1 MRSNQDLNY
10 KIPVIIIMKYSFI
23 LCTSNSE
30 RIIQHVLQS
39 IAIQKINKNN
49 FEIIFVDYKS
59 NDNTVELVKKFV
71 KINKIKIT
79 KLNTKKGKSR
89 ALEVSLDCAKGEYAI
104 IVDDDN
110 ILASNFIKK
119 VDIFFRKNKNVALV
133 GSQGILDKKLI
144 LPSWFERYKS
154 HYAIGTINR
163 DSDWIWGACS
173 IIKVSAWKELRN
185 IGFKFFINPT
195 RKNHINPIL
204 IGGEDGELSLA
215 FKLLAYKVNFN
226 LEIKFIHSFSQ
237 DRLNL
242 DFFFQ
247 NLKGT
252 SASIPILEIYRVVDL
267 GKNFNFSKLLWI
279 LRISKIMLSCLIKV
293 LINIVV
299 IKKIEIKYYYTI
311 LITVFINFFRFA
323 STFDKLYV
331 NLTKIKNFNKL
342 QSRI

>member
-1 MRSNQDLNY
+1 MRSNQGLNY
-10 KIPVIIIMKYSFI
+10 KIPVIIFMKYSFI

-39 IAIQKINKNN
+39 IISQKINKNN
-49 FEIIFVDYKS
+49 FEIILADYKS
-59 NDNTVELVKKFV
+59 NDNTVKIIKKIV
-71 KINKIKIT
+71 KINKIKFT
-79 KLNTKKGKSR
+79 KLNTKKGKSK

-119 VDIFFRKNKNVALV
+119 ADNFLRKNKNIALV

-144 LPSWFERYKS
+144 LPSWFKKYKL
-154 HYAIGTINR
+154 HFAIGIINPN
-163 DSDWIWGACS
+163 SDWIWGACS
-173 IIKVSAWKELRN
+173 VIKVLAWKELRN
-185 IGFKFFINPT
+185 TGFKFFLNPS
-195 RKNHINPIL
+195 RKNHKNPIA

-215 FKLLAYKVNFN
+215 FKLLRYQVKFN
-226 LEIKFIHSFSQ
+226 PEMKFIHSFSQ

-252 SASIPILEIYRVVDL
+252 SASIPVLELYRVADY
-267 GKNFNFSKLLWI
+267 GYNFNLTKLLWTLKI
-279 LRISKIMLSCLIKV
+279 LKIKLSCLIKV
-293 LINIVV
+293 LIYI
-299 IKKIEIKYYYTI
+299 IAMKKIEYKYYYII
-311 LITVFINFFRFA
+311 LISVFINFLRLTL
-323 STFDKLYV
+323 SVKKLYV

-342 QSRI
+342 PTGI